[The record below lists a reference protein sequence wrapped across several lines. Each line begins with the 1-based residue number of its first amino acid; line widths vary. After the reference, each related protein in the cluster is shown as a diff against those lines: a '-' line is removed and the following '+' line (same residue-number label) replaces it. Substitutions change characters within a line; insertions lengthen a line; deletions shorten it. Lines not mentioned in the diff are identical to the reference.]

1 MNQLRFEGI
10 GCRNT
15 QERALDSNQNRS
27 RLEGGA
33 ALQCCMCGALYSVI
47 LSAAGRT
54 RGRRPGRGC
63 SSHNLAYRAPFAML
77 WVMEDAARQQV
88 ALRGRRLEYFTIGW
102 NLLEGLV
109 AVIAG
114 MIAASISLVGFGID
128 SFIEVTS
135 GGALLWRMSVDADS
149 ENRERNEGLSL
160 RIVGFC
166 FLALAAYVTVES
178 VSDLWNR
185 KVPDHSIAGIVLA
198 SASLIVMPLLSR
210 AKKRVG
216 ADLGS
221 RAMNADAK
229 QTDFCFYLSA
239 ILLVGLLVNAT
250 LGWWWA
256 DPVSALVMVPIIL
269 KEGLQNIRGEAC
281 ARD

>member
-1 MNQLRFEGI
+1 
-10 GCRNT
+10 
-15 QERALDSNQNRS
+15 
-27 RLEGGA
+27 
-33 ALQCCMCGALYSVI
+33 
-47 LSAAGRT
+47 
-54 RGRRPGRGC
+54 
-63 SSHNLAYRAPFAML
+63 ML
-77 WVMEDAARQQV
+77 WVMEDAVRQQV
-88 ALRGRRLEYFTIGW
+88 ALRGRRLEYFTIVW

-114 MIAASISLVGFGID
+114 VMAGSISLVGFGID

-149 ENRERNEGLSL
+149 DNRDRNEGLSL

-185 KVPDHSIAGIVLA
+185 KAPDHSIAGIVLA

-239 ILLVGLLVNAT
+239 ILLVGLVVNAT
-250 LGWWWA
+250 FGWWWA

-269 KEGLQNIRGEAC
+269 KEGWQNIRGETCAC
-281 ARD
+281 D